1 MDVNKKKYE
10 KCLHVHFREIWRYV
24 CTINNLFFMT
34 YQHEATQDRVK
45 IWRMC
50 IALHFIA
57 LHCIA
62 LHCISLRC
70 IEQRKQSLSFTLYPS
85 WRYEETSWVRGW
97 YRPLYLHYFIHN
109 LKYLTTPCTTH
120 ISLYSMCNL
129 HLTTPC
135 ATYIWR
141 LIRCFIL
148 TPRDFVRYSIFS
160 FKIDISSKLNVVSRA
175 PIPRVSTLLCREKIH

>member
-109 LKYLTTPCTTH
+109 LKYLTTPCATH
-120 ISLYSMCNL
+120 ISLLHVQSTSHYSMCNL
-129 HLTTPC
+129 HLKINKMLY
-135 ATYIWR
+135 TYSKR
-141 LIRCFIL
+141 LCK
-148 TPRDFVRYSIFS
+148 IF
-160 FKIDISSKLNVVSRA
+160 DIFF
-175 PIPRVSTLLCREKIH
+175 